1 LEGLKVKSIIFVCLG
16 NICRSSLAEGMAK
29 KRVKELGL
37 DLKIES
43 AGLSEFHNGETPC
56 PLSIELAK
64 KHDIDISH
72 QRSQH
77 VSKFNLEDFDLVI
90 ALDESNKTE
99 LEFLG
104 LTNVE
109 KLGDFGF
116 DGKDVAD
123 LYYHPEK
130 EDEVWEIVSFGIEGI
145 LEELKDGKV

>member
-1 LEGLKVKSIIFVCLG
+1 MLDERIKVKSIIFVCLG
-16 NICRSSLAEGMAK
+16 NICRSSLAEGVAK

-37 DLKIES
+37 NLKIES
-43 AGLSEFHNGETPC
+43 AGLSEFHNGEAPC
-56 PLSIELAK
+56 PLSVELAK
-64 KHDIDISH
+64 KHNIDISH

-77 VSKFNLEDFDLVI
+77 VSEFDLEVFDLVI

-104 LTNVE
+104 LTNVK

-116 DGKDVAD
+116 AGKDVAD

-130 EDEVWEIVSFGIEGI
+130 EDEVWEMVCFGVDGI
-145 LEELKDGKV
+145 LQEI

>member
-1 LEGLKVKSIIFVCLG
+1 MKSVIFICLG
-16 NICRSSLAEGMAK
+16 NICRSSLAEGVAK

-43 AGLSEFHNGETPC
+43 AGLSEFHNGEAPC
-56 PLSIELAK
+56 PLSINLAK
-64 KHDIDISH
+64 KYGIEIAH

-77 VSKFNLEDFDLVI
+77 VSEFDLEAFDMVI

-104 LTNVE
+104 LTNVK

-116 DGKDVAD
+116 DGADVTD

-130 EDEVWEIVSFGIEGI
+130 EDEVWEMVSVGVDEI
-145 LEELKDGKV
+145 LREII

>member
-1 LEGLKVKSIIFVCLG
+1 MKSIIFICLG
-16 NICRSSLAEGMAK
+16 NICRSSLAEGVAK

-43 AGLSEFHNGETPC
+43 AGLSEFHNGEAPC
-56 PLSIELAK
+56 PLSINLAK
-64 KHDIDISH
+64 KHGIDISH
-72 QRSQH
+72 QRSKH
-77 VSKFNLEDFDLVI
+77 ISEFDLESFDMVI

-104 LTNVE
+104 LTNVK

-116 DGKDVAD
+116 DGADVVD

-130 EDEVWEIVSFGIEGI
+130 EDEVWEMVSFGVDEI
-145 LEELKDGKV
+145 LVEFKDGKI